1 MTERLT
7 DRAVRAAKP
16 GKYSDGGGHGL
27 MLVIGGSGRRS
38 WAQRMKIRGRD
49 KPRELGPG
57 TYPLVSLAAAREKA
71 RVNAAMAREGRDPK
85 AERERGEWSGT
96 LSLKLSARAVEA
108 LRITLAGDVGVS
120 CGPLEIDGEWRMAR

>member
-16 GKYSDGGGHGL
+16 AKYSDGGGHGL
-27 MLVIGGSGRRS
+27 MLVIDGSGMRS
-38 WAQRMKIRGRD
+38 WVQRMKIRGRD
-49 KPRELGPG
+49 KPGELGPG
-57 TYPLVSLAAAREKA
+57 SYPLVGLAAAREKA
-71 RVNAAMAREGRDPK
+71 RVIAAMAREERDPK

-108 LRITLAGDVGVS
+108 LRIALAGDAGVS
-120 CGPLEIDGEWRMAR
+120 CGLLEIDGEWRMAR

>member
-57 TYPLVSLAAAREKA
+57 SYPLVSLAAARE
-71 RVNAAMAREGRDPK
+71 
-85 AERERGEWSGT
+85 
-96 LSLKLSARAVEA
+96 
-108 LRITLAGDVGVS
+108 
-120 CGPLEIDGEWRMAR
+120 